1 MNDTKRSLHLSRET
15 IMKNVLIVGAGRLGK
30 GFIGETF
37 DNAGW
42 NITFLDKDPKVEE
55 ELKKQGKALL
65 DARRDNF
72 VRQSLLSDE
81 FLNFMQQNKKPFDL
95 LMSYYECAIMEIETK
110 FRVLNH
116 ELSLEYD
123 NNPIES
129 IKTRVKSYDSI
140 LKKIRRKNIPLNLR
154 AIEDNLKD
162 IAGVRVIC
170 SFPDDIY
177 KLAESFL
184 KQDDITLIE
193 RKDYIKN
200 PKPSGYRSLHLIV
213 QVPIFLQNEKKM
225 VNVEVQF
232 RTIAMDFWASLDH
245 KMRYKKELSDE
256 EVEILQ
262 EELYDCAKQSAALD
276 ERMQRIRD
284 RITQKR
290 EKEAILLEDQHDKC

>member
-1 MNDTKRSLHLSRET
+1 MKKIWISLLNTNCYIRNDIKERKHGM
-15 IMKNVLIVGAGRLGK
+15 II
-30 GFIGETF
+30 
-37 DNAGW
+37 D
-42 NITFLDKDPKVEE
+42 

-72 VRQSLLSDE
+72 VRQSLLSNE

-140 LKKIRRKNIPLNLR
+140 LKKIRRKNIPLNLQ
-154 AIEDNLKD
+154 AIEENLKD

-262 EELYDCAKQSAALD
+262 EELYDCAEQSAALD

>member
-1 MNDTKRSLHLSRET
+1 MKKIWISLLNTDYYIRNDIKERKHGM
-15 IMKNVLIVGAGRLGK
+15 II
-30 GFIGETF
+30 
-37 DNAGW
+37 D
-42 NITFLDKDPKVEE
+42 

-140 LKKIRRKNIPLNLR
+140 LKKIRRKNISLNLQ
-154 AIEDNLKD
+154 AIEENLKD

>member
-1 MNDTKRSLHLSRET
+1 MKKIWISLLNTDCYIRNDIKERKHGM
-15 IMKNVLIVGAGRLGK
+15 II
-30 GFIGETF
+30 
-37 DNAGW
+37 D
-42 NITFLDKDPKVEE
+42 

-72 VRQSLLSDE
+72 VRQSLLSNE

-262 EELYDCAKQSAALD
+262 EELYDCAEQSAALD

>member
-1 MNDTKRSLHLSRET
+1 MKKIWISLLNTDCYIRNDIKERKHGM
-15 IMKNVLIVGAGRLGK
+15 II
-30 GFIGETF
+30 
-37 DNAGW
+37 D
-42 NITFLDKDPKVEE
+42 

-129 IKTRVKSYDSI
+129 IETRVKSYDSI
-140 LKKIRRKNIPLNLR
+140 LKKIRRKNIPLNLQ
-154 AIEDNLKD
+154 AIEENLKD

-262 EELYDCAKQSAALD
+262 EELYDCAEQSAALD

>member
-1 MNDTKRSLHLSRET
+1 MKKIWISLLNTDCYIRNDIKERKHGM
-15 IMKNVLIVGAGRLGK
+15 II
-30 GFIGETF
+30 
-37 DNAGW
+37 D
-42 NITFLDKDPKVEE
+42 

-140 LKKIRRKNIPLNLR
+140 LKKIRRKNIPLNLQ
-154 AIEDNLKD
+154 AIEENLKD

-213 QVPIFLQNEKKM
+213 QVAIFLQNEKKM

>member
-1 MNDTKRSLHLSRET
+1 MKKIWISLLNTDCYIRNDIKERKHGM
-15 IMKNVLIVGAGRLGK
+15 II
-30 GFIGETF
+30 
-37 DNAGW
+37 D
-42 NITFLDKDPKVEE
+42 

-123 NNPIES
+123 NNLIES

-140 LKKIRRKNIPLNLR
+140 LKKIRRKNIPLNLQ
-154 AIEDNLKD
+154 AIEENLKD

-262 EELYDCAKQSAALD
+262 EELYDCAEQSAALD

>member
-1 MNDTKRSLHLSRET
+1 MKKIWISLLNADCYIRNDIKERKHGM
-15 IMKNVLIVGAGRLGK
+15 II
-30 GFIGETF
+30 
-37 DNAGW
+37 D
-42 NITFLDKDPKVEE
+42 

-72 VRQSLLSDE
+72 VRQSLLSNE

-140 LKKIRRKNIPLNLR
+140 LKKIRRKNIPLNLQ
-154 AIEDNLKD
+154 AIEENLKD

-262 EELYDCAKQSAALD
+262 EELYDCAEQSAALD